1 MQSTVPEAAAPVPR
15 MDAMSLLEDARY
27 GADAVLIKSS
37 RVASRFFPQNA
48 GTFGPATSRVIRFDI
63 SSPNFLDL
71 SKACLQGNLTVKSGS
86 GAATLDG
93 GLGGLIQRISI
104 MNASGQLLE
113 RIDDYNLLQTVL
125 IQCSERARDHAD
137 ELLLSE
143 AFLNPADIPAHDSAD
158 QRVGDATGVTRQY
171 SHQMHGAWFQTH
183 RKKLLPPGVA
193 FKLEVELVASSSEA
207 TSSTSADLVEM
218 TFADVSVSI
227 PTVQIMCAV
236 ANAGHDPLIVQ
247 VASIRGF
254 NCKVVVS
261 WLVLDR
267 EHISEIHFF
276 YSRGWWNPN
285 H

>member
-1 MQSTVPEAAAPVPR
+1 MQSAVPEAAAPVPR
-15 MDAMSLLEDARY
+15 MDAMSLPEDARY

-71 SKACLQGNLTVKSGS
+71 SKACLQGNLTVSS
-86 GAATLDG
+86 PTGAATLDG

-143 AFLNPADIPAHDSAD
+143 CFLNPEDIPNEGSAD
-158 QRVGDATGVTRQY
+158 QRIGEASGVTRQY

-193 FKLEVELVASSSEA
+193 FKLEVELVASASEA
-207 TSSTSADLVEM
+207 TSSTSADLVTL

-227 PTVQIMCAV
+227 PSVQIMYAI
-236 ANAGHDPLIVQ
+236 ANAEHDPLIVQ

-276 YSRGWWNPN
+276 YSRGRWNPN